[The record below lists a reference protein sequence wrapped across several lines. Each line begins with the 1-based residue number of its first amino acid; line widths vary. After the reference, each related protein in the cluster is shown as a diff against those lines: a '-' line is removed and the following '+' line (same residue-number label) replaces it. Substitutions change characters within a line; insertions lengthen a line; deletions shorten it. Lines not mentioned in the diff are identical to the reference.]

1 MFGNKHTYCSVKFDD
16 EKTYWYRTNSYG
28 FRAGMKVIVPVS
40 NNGLWKIGTI
50 VETRVVTAQDAPYP
64 LTRTKGIV
72 EKAGFFADAKVKTH
86 NRQIERSK
94 YPPIDIS
101 IASVKTRHGSVT
113 YCTCARERDLHRK
126 LIAINKEPYV
136 LIENYPVAKESD
148 IPREALKELNARIKR
163 IKRAELDREI
173 DFMELMEDLD
183 QYN

>member
-1 MFGNKHTYCSVKFDD
+1 MFGNKHTYCSVRFDD

-50 VETRVVTAQDAPYP
+50 VETRVVTAENAPYP
-64 LTRTKGIV
+64 LIRTKGIV
-72 EKAGFFADAKVKTH
+72 EKAGFFADSKVKTH

-101 IASVKTRHGSVT
+101 ISSVKTRHGSVT

-126 LIAINKEPYV
+126 LIEINKEPYV

-148 IPREALKELNARIKR
+148 IPREAVKELNARLKR